1 MGKKVPPAGLIL
13 RGATWHIKKQIGQTR
28 IRESCGT
35 AHITEAERYL
45 AHRMEEVRQA
55 EGYRVRP
62 KRAMPCFLIL
72 FSNFMASLRLSHTVT
87 RRVSTGPEISSWFW
101 IVGIPDHY
109 AA

>member
-1 MGKKVPPAGLIL
+1 MGKKVPVARFIF
-13 RGATWHIKKQIGQTR
+13 RGATWHLQKQIGQTR
-28 IRESCGT
+28 IQESCRT
-35 AHITEAERYL
+35 SDLTEAERFL

-55 EGYRVRP
+55 EGYRVWP